1 MEGRRNPGDGRRFQR
16 EIVIV
21 VAVDGGTPGGAR
33 SIEAPAPALQLCL
46 RVVCS
51 RTQPVDKITGY
62 PLRSFDLVDLV
73 DILLDLSPPSFV
85 ATTKRCEAP
94 HPFCHP

>member
-1 MEGRRNPGDGRRFQR
+1 MEGRQNPGDGRRFQR

-33 SIEAPAPALQLCL
+33 SIEAPAPALRLCL

-51 RTQPVDKITGY
+51 GLSSAARNRV
-62 PLRSFDLVDLV
+62 LVDGNLCV
-73 DILLDLSPPSFV
+73 GSTKNLLPYG
-85 ATTKRCEAP
+85 KHRR
-94 HPFCHP
+94 